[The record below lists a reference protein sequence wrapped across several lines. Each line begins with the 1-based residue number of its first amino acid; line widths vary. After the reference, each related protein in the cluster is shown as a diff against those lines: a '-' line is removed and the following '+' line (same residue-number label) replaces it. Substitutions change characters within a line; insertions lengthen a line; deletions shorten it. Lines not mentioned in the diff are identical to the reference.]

1 MALFFLFL
9 RDPLRW
15 ARVGGR
21 DRHHPESHEVNCRP
35 EEGGCSR
42 VSTRSTPF
50 QMEPASLGFHLIHS
64 RSIASADASLVG
76 VRAALRD
83 RLKVF
88 LPWQSYG
95 KNN

>member
-1 MALFFLFL
+1 
-9 RDPLRW
+9 
-15 ARVGGR
+15 
-21 DRHHPESHEVNCRP
+21 
-35 EEGGCSR
+35 
-42 VSTRSTPF
+42 
-50 QMEPASLGFHLIHS
+50 MEPASLGFHLIHS

-76 VRAALRD
+76 ARAALRD